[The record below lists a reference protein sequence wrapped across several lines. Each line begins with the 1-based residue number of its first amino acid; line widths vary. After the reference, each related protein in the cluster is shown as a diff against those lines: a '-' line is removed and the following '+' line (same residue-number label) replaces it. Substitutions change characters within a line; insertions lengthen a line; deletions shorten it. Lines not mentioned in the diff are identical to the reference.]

1 MEGILALKGI
11 AAVYPSGAR
20 RFVKAVDGVSL
31 TILGRET
38 FGLVGE
44 SGSGKTTLGK
54 IIAGLERPCS
64 GSLHFKGERV
74 DPGIRREIQMVF
86 QDSAAALNP
95 RLNVADLVEE
105 GLVIQKKGDRAE
117 RMQHVSRILYDVGLD
132 KKMLKRYP
140 HQLSGGQRQRVALAR
155 TLVVLPSVI
164 VLDEPVSALD
174 VTASARLLL
183 LLARLKE
190 TYGLSYL
197 FISHNLAVV
206 LQICERVAVMYLGKI
221 VETGR
226 VETVFN
232 FPAHPYTRLLL
243 DAHPHPDP
251 KKKMPFFQ
259 LTESENLLSTTLG
272 CRFHPRCP
280 EASFRCRRVAPV
292 LAQKNEG
299 HFVACHN
306 TKESVL

>member
-1 MEGILALKGI
+1 MEAFLTLKGI
-11 AAVYPSGAR
+11 AAVYQNGAK
-20 RFVKAVDGVSL
+20 RFIKAVDGVSL
-31 TILGRET
+31 TIFCGET

-54 IIAGLERPCS
+54 IVAGLERPCR
-64 GSLHFKGERV
+64 GSLYLKGKRIE
-74 DPGIRREIQMVF
+74 PGIRREVQMVF

-95 RLNVADLVEE
+95 RLSVADLVEE
-105 GLVIQKKGDRAE
+105 GLVIQKTGNRIE
-117 RMQHVSRILYDVGLD
+117 REQRVSEILDDVGLD

-174 VTASARLLL
+174 VTASARLLI

-206 LQICERVAVMYLGKI
+206 LQICERVAVMHLGKI
-221 VETGR
+221 VESGR

-251 KKKMPFFQ
+251 QKKMPPFQ
-259 LTESENLLSTTLG
+259 LAESEHLLSTVSG
-272 CRFHPRCP
+272 CSFYQRCP
-280 EASFRCRRVAPV
+280 KAALRCRRIAPT
-292 LAQKNEG
+292 LAQKTEG
-299 HFVACHN
+299 HFVACHS
-306 TKESVL
+306 TST